1 MPIELRQVCLVARRR
16 QPVVDDLRE
25 VFGLEVAHVDPGV
38 ASFGLENA
46 VLPVA
51 SQFLEVVAPIREGTA
66 AGRYLDRRG
75 GDGGYLVIC
84 QSDDVAAV
92 RERAAAEGVRIAFE
106 FEVPDEYRCTQF
118 HPADT
123 GGSFLEVDWSCGDPA
138 GDGPWWPAGSEWRRA
153 VRTHRVSAITA
164 VELQSNDP
172 RRVAERWSRLLGIPL
187 EDGDALVLR
196 VANAELRFAPAT
208 DGRGDGLEDVELQ
221 AVDAAA
227 VLAAAAARGLAVED
241 GEVLLGGVRFRLL

>member
-1 MPIELRQVCLVARRR
+1 M
-16 QPVVDDLRE
+16 
-25 VFGLEVAHVDPGV
+25 
-38 ASFGLENA
+38 
-46 VLPVA
+46 
-51 SQFLEVVAPIREGTA
+51 
-66 AGRYLDRRG
+66 
-75 GDGGYLVIC
+75 
-84 QSDDVAAV
+84 
-92 RERAAAEGVRIAFE
+92 
-106 FEVPDEYRCTQF
+106 
-118 HPADT
+118 
-123 GGSFLEVDWSCGDPA
+123 
-138 GDGPWWPAGSEWRRA
+138 
-153 VRTHRVSAITA
+153 SAITA